1 MFLTAADPQFT
12 WNLVR
17 DVTQLFDF
25 PFMVNAYRAG
35 TVVAVSAAVIGW
47 LMVLRR
53 QTFAGHTL
61 ALIGFPGAAGAVLVG
76 VSASFGYFAF
86 AMAGALAIALLTRSG
101 RRGAG
106 QESAAIGT
114 VQAFALGCG
123 FLFISLSQS
132 NISGAQAL
140 LFGSFVGIT
149 SEQVLVLFIG
159 AALALVAVAVVA
171 RPLLFASIDPDVAT
185 ARGIP
190 VGALSVAFLLLLG
203 VAAAEASQ
211 VTGSLL
217 VFALLVLP
225 AATAEALTA
234 RPALSLA
241 LAVVIALLVTWVGLA
256 LSYYNDYP
264 IGFHITTLA
273 FGAYLLA
280 KGWQLR
286 FRLLPLILRPKP
298 RLGARA

>member
-1 MFLTAADPQFT
+1 MFMTAADPQLS
-12 WNLVR
+12 WNIFR
-17 DVTQLFDF
+17 DVSQLFDF

-35 TVVAVSAAVIGW
+35 TVVAISAAVVGW

-61 ALIGFPGAAGAVLVG
+61 AMVGFPGAAGAVLIG
-76 VSASFGYFAF
+76 VSASFGYLAF
-86 AMAGALAIALLTRSG
+86 AVAGAVAIAIVAPRRRSG
-101 RRGAG
+101 AAE
-106 QESAAIGT
+106 ESAAIGT
-114 VQAFALGCG
+114 VQAFALALG
-123 FLFISLSQS
+123 FLFVSLSRR
-132 NISGAQAL
+132 NISVAQSL

-149 SEQVLVLFIG
+149 SEQVWVLALG
-159 AALALVAVAVVA
+159 AVVTVGAIALAS
-171 RPLLFASIDPDVAT
+171 RPLLFASIDPDVAA

-190 VGALSVAFLLLLG
+190 VRMLSFAFLLLLG
-203 VAAAEASQ
+203 VATAEASQ

-225 AATAEALTA
+225 PATAEALTA
-234 RPALSLA
+234 RPAVSLG
-241 LAVVIALLVTWVGLA
+241 LAVLIGLLVTWFGLG

-273 FGAYLLA
+273 FAAYLLA

-286 FRLLPLILRPKP
+286 GRWAPAFTRQ
-298 RLGARA
+298 AA

>member
-1 MFLTAADPQFT
+1 MFMTAADPQLT

-17 DVTQLFDF
+17 DVRQLFDF

-35 TVVAVSAAVIGW
+35 TVVAISAAVIGW

-53 QTFAGHTL
+53 ETFAGHTL
-61 ALIGFPGAAGAVLVG
+61 AMIGFPGAAGAVLLG
-76 VSASFGYFAF
+76 VSASFGYLAF
-86 AMAGALAIALLTRSG
+86 AVAGAVAIAVVAPSGRSG
-101 RRGAG
+101 AAD
-106 QESAAIGT
+106 ESAAIGT
-114 VQAFALGCG
+114 VQAFALACG

-132 NISGAQAL
+132 NISGAQSL

-149 SEQVLVLFIG
+149 SEQVLVL
-159 AALALVAVAVVA
+159 LAGAVAAMGVVAFIA
-171 RPLLFASIDPDVAT
+171 RPLVFASIEPDVAA

-190 VGALSVAFLLLLG
+190 VRALSFAFLLLLG
-203 VAAAEASQ
+203 VATAEASQ

-234 RPALSLA
+234 RPAVSLG
-241 LAVVIALLVTWVGLA
+241 LAVAIALFVTWFALA

-273 FGAYLLA
+273 FGAYVLA
-280 KGWQLR
+280 KGWQAR
-286 FRLLPLILRPKP
+286 FRLVPALARG
-298 RLGARA
+298 GA